1 MHQYLTFH
9 IFNSVEVNEV
19 ATKDVVI
26 PLIVPVTIVVT
37 SLLFLIWIVSRY
49 FPFPRS
55 ARRKVEK
62 VHREEAIE
70 DNDFDKEYVLPD
82 WLRKRK
88 EMIFPETS
96 VMKGQQLGKGQFGT
110 VFKGALV
117 QGNAVY
123 V

>member
-1 MHQYLTFH
+1 M
-9 IFNSVEVNEV
+9 NEV

-37 SLLFLIWIVSRY
+37 SLLLLIWIASRY

-55 ARRKVEK
+55 ERRTV
-62 VHREEAIE
+62 EEAHLEETIV
-70 DNDFDKEYVLPD
+70 DNDFDKDYVLPD

>member
-1 MHQYLTFH
+1 M
-9 IFNSVEVNEV
+9 NEV
-19 ATKDVVI
+19 GTKDVVI

-37 SLLFLIWIVSRY
+37 SLLLLIWMASRC

-55 ARRKVEK
+55 ARSKAKE

-70 DNDFDKEYVLPD
+70 DNDFDKDYVLPD

>member
-1 MHQYLTFH
+1 M
-9 IFNSVEVNEV
+9 NEV
-19 ATKDVVI
+19 GTKDVVI

-37 SLLFLIWIVSRY
+37 SLLLLIWMASRY

-55 ARRKVEK
+55 ARSKAKE

-70 DNDFDKEYVLPD
+70 DNDFDKDYVLPD